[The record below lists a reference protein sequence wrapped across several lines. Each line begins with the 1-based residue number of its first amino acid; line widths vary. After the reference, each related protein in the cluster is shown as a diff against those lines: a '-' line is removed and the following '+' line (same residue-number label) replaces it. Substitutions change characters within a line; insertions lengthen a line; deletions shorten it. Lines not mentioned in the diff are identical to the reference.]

1 MSVTTLTPEQENELN
16 LMDNLLVKD
25 ENGQFSQPNIQKNTL
40 TGTTLVPALSRVAQA
55 ALMPESDHFLM
66 VLPENAKP
74 NEKSHL
80 VFHPEDAKEAEELAK
95 TLPKDESKKYSL
107 EKIVEKLVE
116 KHQLKLTPENKKKFS
131 TIIFDFFRNRKNAII
146 VREVLSENIMS
157 AETILSEETVNSLV
171 SVIKAIK
178 YNIEQEGG
186 LVLESMPL
194 NKAKQISQ
202 EPVVLT
208 EKDLAKDLGE
218 AVEDLA
224 KELPSGPVE
233 ELEKELNAEISED
246 AGLDEKEVQ
255 GEIQNIL
262 SDLPKAKKIDN
273 SVPAEKIAEK
283 PAEVIVKPLDNQMAD
298 KQALETKSEP
308 IIEEQRPALVVP
320 VLASIEPVVA
330 QEVPLPKVSRP
341 KMVNEKQVVDV
352 KQRAQEIPRP
362 QSVDFNPPPKQ
373 PVNLTGPIE
382 ELQSFSLDNFRRL
395 ANSPSEQGAK
405 LLSKINVLEKD
416 SVTKKAQGIEAWRN
430 SPIYRQYLSIGTD
443 SLSQGKDVAAIIA
456 QYQQNNQETLTM
468 EEFSAISDLNKNLR
482 F

>member
-1 MSVTTLTPEQENELN
+1 MIL
-16 LMDNLLVKD
+16 
-25 ENGQFSQPNIQKNTL
+25 I
-40 TGTTLVPALSRVAQA
+40 
-55 ALMPESDHFLM
+55 
-66 VLPENAKP
+66 
-74 NEKSHL
+74 
-80 VFHPEDAKEAEELAK
+80 
-95 TLPKDESKKYSL
+95 
-107 EKIVEKLVE
+107 
-116 KHQLKLTPENKKKFS
+116 
-131 TIIFDFFRNRKNAII
+131 RN
-146 VREVLSENIMS
+146 
-157 AETILSEETVNSLV
+157 
-171 SVIKAIK
+171 VI
-178 YNIEQEGG
+178 
-186 LVLESMPL
+186 

-218 AVEDLA
+218 AVKNLA

-273 SVPAEKIAEK
+273 SASAEKIAEK
-283 PAEVIVKPLDNQMAD
+283 PAEVIVKPLNNQMAD
-298 KQALETKSEP
+298 KQVAETKSEP

-320 VLASIEPVVA
+320 VLAAIEPVAA

-395 ANSPSEQGAK
+395 ANSPSEQSAK
-405 LLSKINVLEKD
+405 LLSKINILEKD